1 MLILICGLPATG
13 KSTVARQLARSL
25 KAEVLRTDIVRKEI
39 IRKPSYTE
47 EEKDL
52 IYNTVFLLARYLI
65 KNDVNVIIDGTFY
78 REKLRKEAR
87 QIAKKQGKRFFL
99 IETRCPEDVVIQRL
113 SGRAKNLRSPSDA
126 DEKVYYKI
134 KGLYEDIKDDH
145 MVIDTGWNIRDSIR
159 DVVEKIKA

>member
-13 KSTVARQLARSL
+13 KSTVARQLARTL

-39 IRKPSYTE
+39 LKKPSYSE
-47 EEKDL
+47 EEKDV
-52 IYNTVFLLARYLI
+52 IYKTVFLLANYLI

-78 REKLRKEAR
+78 KEKLRKEAK

-113 SGRAKNLRSPSDA
+113 SNRAKNLRSPSDA
-126 DEKVYYKI
+126 DEEVYHKI
-134 KGLYEDIKDDH
+134 KGLYEDIKGDH
-145 MVIDTGWNIRDSIR
+145 IVIDTGWNIKDSIK
-159 DVVEKIKA
+159 DVVAKIKA